1 MHGVFGNGE
10 LLALSFLAFLQAGLW
25 AKLLLL
31 KHQDRDL
38 LLQRYIKIK
47 LIHTIVQLHIYAVVR
62 LSACVSMSAS
72 LHVVNMFF
80 FFVNHTPSCT

>member
-1 MHGVFGNGE
+1 MHGLFGNGE

-38 LLQRYIKIK
+38 LLLQRYIRNQANTC
-47 LIHTIVQLHIYAVVR
+47 TIVQLHIYAVVR
-62 LSACVSMSAS
+62 LSVCVSMSAS

-80 FFVNHTPSCT
+80 L